1 MEKITTSRYTFFV
14 KFNDKFYLYNSLS
27 NALIEVDEEL
37 YILLENLKNKHIYYT
52 PSTETESL
60 FFDLKKDCFVTYNVD
75 DDFLIYKSIIHSL
88 RSQNS
93 SMHLTLVPTM
103 DCCFSCSYCFEKKK
117 NKIHMSES
125 VMDSIISFLSQQK
138 QVKYLRL
145 TWFGGEPLMAIDEID
160 LFFSKLK
167 PLLDNFSF
175 SSNIITTGYHL
186 DERAISVLK
195 KAKVTSAQI
204 TLDGNKDSHNQV
216 KFLKDCDDVFSKVLD
231 NIQLAAT
238 LYPELE
244 IVVRVNLTKDN
255 ANEYSEL
262 QRYILN
268 RFLGKKVSVA
278 PAIVL
283 DRNGCTASNN
293 LFSTSEYSNYI
304 LNLSY
309 NDIDSPQIRYPKNT
323 MRECAI
329 RNKNAVSFDAEGNF
343 YKCWEHVGNPEF
355 VVGKLNESGQINLT
369 NVTLF
374 NRQMFGA
381 DQLED
386 NRCRECSYLPLC
398 NGGCPIQRVENKF
411 NNGKNVN
418 CIFYKGVLDKYI
430 IEHIKRKMNV

>member
-186 DERAISVLK
+186 DEHAISVLK

-204 TLDGNKDSHNQV
+204 TLDGNKDSHNNV
-216 KFLKDCDDVFSKVLD
+216 KFIDECDDVFSKVLD
-231 NIQLAAT
+231 NIQLATT

-309 NDIDSPQIRYPKNT
+309 IDSPQIRYPKNT